1 MKTDDLVDILTYLR
15 ETFPQVTRITSYCRS
30 KTACRK
36 SVEEFRRLKEA
47 GLNRIHIGLESGYDP
62 VLEFIRK
69 GVTAEEHIEGGRRI
83 VASGLSLSEY
93 IIPGLGEPAGPGK
106 MPWKRHGCSTPLT
119 PISFGSDL
127 SRSEEARRSTA

>member
-1 MKTDDLVDILTYLR
+1 MGESVFLQDANSIIVKTDDLVDILTYLR

-69 GVTAEEHIEGGRRI
+69 GVTAEEHIEGA
-83 VASGLSLSEY
+83 VASSRRAFPFPSTSS
-93 IIPGLGEPAGPGK
+93 PGWGNPLVPGK
-106 MPWKRHGCSTPLT
+106 CPGNGTGAQRH
-119 PISFGSDL
+119 
-127 SRSEEARRSTA
+127 